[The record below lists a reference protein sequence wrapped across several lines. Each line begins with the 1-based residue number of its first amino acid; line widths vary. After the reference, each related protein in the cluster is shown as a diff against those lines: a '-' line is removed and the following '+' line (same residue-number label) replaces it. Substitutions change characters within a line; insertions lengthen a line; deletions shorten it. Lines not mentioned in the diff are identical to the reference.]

1 MKLSHAPAGTIV
13 AAVAAVGFLGTAAL
27 HGTGY
32 DTIVELAAEVPSDL
46 APVIPALWLAF
57 SLDLAIV
64 GLIVAVV
71 AWRRPRGGPAILIL
85 AAMQPLGVAIL
96 QLSSIG
102 FVPPTAILLTLAL
115 ITIVAGALLRAR
127 PSMTL

>member
-27 HGTGY
+27 HSTGY
-32 DTIVELAAEVPSDL
+32 GTVVELAAEVPSDL

-57 SLDLAIV
+57 SLDLAVV

-71 AWRRPRGGPAILIL
+71 AWRQPRGSPAILLL
-85 AAMQPLGVAIL
+85 AALQPLGAAIL
-96 QLSSIG
+96 QLTSIG
-102 FVPPTAILLTLAL
+102 FVPPTAILLILAL
-115 ITIVAGALLRAR
+115 ITIIAAAAVRSR
-127 PSMTL
+127 PSAMR